1 MGVFY
6 DQCVDFSILGAL
18 FYIYP
23 LTQNL
28 CLFALSVDAT
38 VLINNAYKKNHVYI
52 VVVVVSQGVA
62 LHSGECKL
70 TTKPTEHDEQ
80 NLASENQVLTR
91 PLSVRNLSD
100 SF

>member
-1 MGVFY
+1 M
-6 DQCVDFSILGAL
+6 
-18 FYIYP
+18 
-23 LTQNL
+23 
-28 CLFALSVDAT
+28 
-38 VLINNAYKKNHVYI
+38 YI